1 MHYYLIIA
9 LKVFCFYHIYK
20 NHKTYYWYFVV
31 IFIPVA
37 GGIFYIITQVLSGG
51 DVDKIQNEL
60 TTIINPTKKV
70 KDLERKIQFTDT
82 YQNRI
87 DLADAYF
94 EIRAYKNAIVNY
106 EKTLEDTVQNPEHSI
121 KHLIQCYFEIEDYD
135 KVIRYADKIKYLPE
149 FKGSSSQFCYGLA
162 LQATGEI
169 EKAEEELRQIDRP
182 YSNYN
187 ERLQLAKF
195 YLSHNKTEEG
205 KTLLEEIYNESQYM
219 TKTNRRLFRSTI
231 NEVIQLLKTV

>member
-1 MHYYLIIA
+1 MHYYLIIT
-9 LKVFCFYHIYK
+9 LKVFCLYHIYK
-20 NHKTYYWYFVV
+20 NHKPYYWFFVV
-31 IFIPVA
+31 IFIPIA
-37 GGIFYIITQVLSGG
+37 GGVFYIITQVLSGG

-70 KDLERKIQFTDT
+70 KDLERKIQFADT

-94 EIRAYKNAIVNY
+94 EIKAYKNAIVNY

-135 KVIRYADKIKYLPE
+135 KVISYADTIRSLPE

-169 EKAEEELRQIDRP
+169 EKAEAELRQIDRP

-205 KTLLEEIYNESQYM
+205 KALLEEIYNESEYM
-219 TKTNRRLFRSTI
+219 TKTNRRLYRATI